1 MSPVRKKPE
10 PSLTTVDVQL
20 ELIICAFREN
30 GITIR
35 AARTGKDGPDGEGGL
50 DFVYQEGVIL
60 VRDAYLRQVADVV
73 GGGETVDGLVDGVT
87 LFSLARAKKIRDV
100 LAALTEI
107 DRLLGVGVATP
118 NHILSIC
125 PVSPCPATE
134 PEVVPGGELPDPG
147 VCDDGGRGTFICVP
161 DTGLLAGAD
170 AHPWLA
176 GVTGQLDPL
185 SDAGGSTEIGEY
197 AGHGT
202 FVAGVARCMAP
213 ASTVQVSSDFTVA
226 GALSED
232 KIVKRLDEALGLGP
246 DIISLSAGG
255 TTRKNLPLLSFEGFW
270 QRYRQYKG
278 TVLVAAAGNN
288 GTRRPFWPAVFP
300 EVVAVGALAA
310 NWRSRASF
318 SDYGPW
324 VDVYAP
330 GADLVNAYA
339 TGTYIC
345 REPPDTGQ
353 QREFHGMARWS
364 GTSFSTPLVAGLIAA
379 RVSRTGENARLA
391 ADALL
396 ALARAQPLAGVGPVL
411 WPCQTGGGCC
421 CDAGCGGHADCG
433 CSGCG
438 QRAGRSCPAGCGCK
452 AGCGCQGSHGGAHRG
467 GPR

>member
-1 MSPVRKKPE
+1 MSPLRNKPE
-10 PSLTTVDVQL
+10 PPLTTVDVQL
-20 ELIICAFREN
+20 ELITCAFREK

-50 DFVYQEGVIL
+50 DFVYQDGVIL

-87 LFSLARAKKIRDV
+87 LFSLAKAKKIR
-100 LAALTEI
+100 AALDALAEI

-134 PEVVPGGELPDPG
+134 PEVVPGSELPDPG
-147 VCDDGGRGTFICVP
+147 VCDDGGRGVFIYVP

-176 GVTGQLDPL
+176 GVTGQPDRL
-185 SDAGGSTEIGEY
+185 SGAPGGGVEIDEY
-197 AGHGT
+197 TGHGT

-213 ASTVQVSSDFTVA
+213 GSTVKVVSDFNTA

-232 KIVKRLDEALGLGP
+232 KLIKRLDEALGLGP

-270 QRYRQYKG
+270 HRYRQYKG

-288 GTRRPFWPAVFP
+288 GTRRPFWPAAFP
-300 EVVAVGALAA
+300 EVVGVGAVAA
-310 NWRSRASF
+310 NWRSRANF

-330 GADLVNAYA
+330 GTDLVNAYA

-345 REPPDTGQ
+345 REPPNTGQ

-364 GTSFSTPLVAGLIAA
+364 GTSFSTPLVSGLIAA

-391 ADALL
+391 ADSLL

-421 CDAGCGGHADCG
+421 GDAGCGGHADCG
-433 CSGCG
+433 C
-438 QRAGRSCPAGCGCK
+438 AGCGC
-452 AGCGCQGSHGGAHRG
+452 AGCGCRAGCGCAGCGGQRSHSGAHRG